1 LGLDELSHNEWIGA
15 VTSASPAA
23 ASTGTASALVSV
35 AALQRVRSRG
45 YSPGGGGGTGKKAF
59 DTKKAFVF
67 LTVPEHDGS
76 DGPAVVPA
84 ELTPALEASPDGVDA
99 TWW

>member
-1 LGLDELSHNEWIGA
+1 M
-15 VTSASPAA
+15 
-23 ASTGTASALVSV
+23 SV

-45 YSPGGGGGTGKKAF
+45 YSPGGGGGIG
-59 DTKKAFVF
+59 KKAFVF
-67 LTVPEHDGS
+67 LTVPEHDGV

>member
-1 LGLDELSHNEWIGA
+1 
-15 VTSASPAA
+15 
-23 ASTGTASALVSV
+23 VSV

-45 YSPGGGGGTGKKAF
+45 YSPGGVRGG
-59 DTKKAFVF
+59 DIHSKAFVF
-67 LTVPEHDGS
+67 LTVPEHDGV

-84 ELTPALEASPDGVDA
+84 ELTPALEASLDGVDA